1 MNKIYL
7 FTAAFAV
14 MASLSGCSDTELAS
28 IDTAQEKTPI
38 GFHTVGSQM
47 GTRATSINTEKLK
60 DYSFKVYA
68 FTRNSTDG
76 SDDALF
82 MGTNDTGQEHGGIKI
97 SHNGTKWYYANP
109 DNLKYWPTNA
119 LNFYAVS
126 PVPKSD
132 DDPIF
137 YTWQISKNTKKIH
150 YMSHDEYGEGS
161 YPYTDVMYAFVPNKK
176 KADNGGTVQLQ
187 FKHITS
193 QIVFMAKKQLT
204 NMNVEIKS
212 IKLHN
217 FETSSVFTIPTNRPD
232 LQPIQSDWDHQ
243 SPSYTCGF
251 TVIKD
256 ATKITIGTDATDIS
270 SSKPMFLIPQQLNA
284 WNPSHNINTANTNN
298 ESYLSIE
305 CKIKIGDFYKLG
317 SDAADGYGT
326 LYVPFSANW
335 EPGKRYVYTLIF
347 GGGYDADGNTILQP
361 INFKPEVQDWVE
373 DAATSKDIPLYQQQ

>member
-7 FTAAFAV
+7 LTAAFAV

-47 GTRATSINTEKLK
+47 GTRADVINSGNLK

-68 FTRNSTDG
+68 FTRNEADG

-82 MGTNDTGQEHGGIKI
+82 MGTNDTEQEGNGGIKI
-97 SHNGTKWYYANP
+97 SHDGTKWYYANP

-126 PVPKSD
+126 PVLKS

-137 YTWQISKNTKKIH
+137 YNWQITPNTKKIH
-150 YMSHDEYGEGS
+150 YVSFDEYGEGTF
-161 YPYTDVMYAFVPNKK
+161 PYYDVMYAIATNQRKSNNVGK
-176 KADNGGTVQLQ
+176 VQLQ
-187 FKHITS
+187 FRHITS
-193 QIVFMAKKQLT
+193 QVVFKAKKQLS
-204 NMNVEIKS
+204 NMDLEIKS
-212 IKLHN
+212 IQLHN
-217 FETSSVFTIPTNRPD
+217 FEHSGYFTIPADGTAPK
-232 LQPIQSDWDHQ
+232 QSDWKYKDLTTQ
-243 SPSYTCGF
+243 KPS

-270 SSKPMFLIPQQLNA
+270 SGKPMFLIPQELKK
-284 WNPSHNINTANTNN
+284 WDTSHNITTANTNK
-298 ESYLSIE
+298 EGYLSIE
-305 CKIKIGDFYKLG
+305 CKIKIDGFYKLG
-317 SDAADGYGT
+317 SDTEYKT
-326 LYVPFSANW
+326 LYVPFGANW
-335 EPGKRYVYTLIF
+335 KPGVRYVYTLVF

-361 INFKPEVQDWVE
+361 INFEPSVEDWVE
-373 DAATSKDIPLYQQQ
+373 DTKNSTTDNDIPLYQQQ